1 MKNKK
6 WIIILVFVIILII
19 VLAISLTKCGKESQK
34 AKGKNNETENVATTK
49 AGTKAK
55 KAVSSGQ
62 AENGKPAEAISSGE
76 TVTPGNEAAGS
87 TPASGEGNSGSEGGT
102 KTTTSPAATPASS
115 GTSSHTHSYGAWVN
129 NQNGTKTRSCSCGDV
144 EITSATWV
152 VDQPAWTETVNKT
165 RTETRYRPTWW
176 INVNGLHLIYYSE
189 SEQEAKLDEL
199 DSQGIPSSWGNGEDE
214 AYTVEVPY
222 TDTIEHPEVGHWE

>member
-6 WIIILVFVIILII
+6 RIIILVFVIILII

-34 AKGKNNETENVATTK
+34 AKGKNNETENATTTK

-62 AENGKPAEAISSGE
+62 AETGKPAEAISSGE
-76 TVTPGNEAAGS
+76 AVTPDKEAAGS
-87 TPASGEGNSGSEGGT
+87 TSTSGEGNSGSSGGA
-102 KTTTSPAATPASS
+102 KSTTSPAATPASS

-144 EITSATWV
+144 ETTSATWV
-152 VDQPAWTETVNKT
+152 VDQPAWTETVSGT

-176 INVNGLHLIYYSE
+176 IKGYNGNIRIYYDK
-189 SEQEAKLDEL
+189 AKWNYDCDNGE
-199 DSQGIPSSWGNGEDE
+199 DVGSWGNGEDE

>member
-6 WIIILVFVIILII
+6 WIIILVFVVILII

-34 AKGKNNETENVATTK
+34 TKGKNNETENVTATK

-55 KAVSSGQ
+55 KTVSEGQ
-62 AENGKPAEAISSGE
+62 AETGKPAEVTSNSGE
-76 TVTPGNEAAGS
+76 TVTPGNEAGES
-87 TPASGEGNSGSEGGT
+87 TPVSGEGSKGSSGSSGGA
-102 KTTTSPAATPASS
+102 KATTSTAATPASS

-144 EITSATWV
+144 ETTSATWV

-176 INVNGLHLIYYSE
+176 GRLRDGTIKTFYSE
-189 SEQEAKLDEL
+189 EEVYNAYGDTVVA
-199 DSQGIPSSWGNGEDE
+199 WGNGEDE

-222 TDTIEHPEVGHWE
+222 TETIEHPEVGHWE